1 MTKAGCDSGGEK
13 KLKWWQLSM
22 IGIGC
27 IIGTGF
33 FLGSSIAIKMT
44 GPSVLISFIIA
55 ATGTYLVFDAL
66 SKLAAS
72 DPQKGSFCAYANQ
85 AFGRW
90 ARFSCGWTYWCSELL
105 IMGSQLT
112 ALSIFARFWFPSIPM
127 WVFASG
133 FGILGII
140 VLLIGTKG
148 FDKLEGLFA
157 VTKVA
162 AILMFIIIALLAL
175 FGVIHGGGTK
185 TRVPNMMNEFF
196 PHGFRGLWSSLI
208 YAFYA
213 FGGIEI
219 MGIMAIR
226 LKNKEDAPKSGKLM
240 LLLLTIIYIISV
252 GLAVILVPLSRF
264 NTKES
269 PFVVALDKYH
279 LPMIPDIFNAALI
292 VAGFSTMVASLFA
305 VTSILMTLSEDGDAP
320 KAFSMQ
326 GKLKVPI
333 PSLFLTILVLGI
345 SIFLALLMPGK
356 IYEYVTT
363 GAGLMLLYNWSF
375 ILLSSQ
381 KLSKPKTMETV
392 KRWTGILL
400 IALAVSGTLFE
411 KATRP
416 GFYISLAFV
425 GVIGAVAFLLK
436 SFWDK
441 EIIKSH
447 LD

>member
-1 MTKAGCDSGGEK
+1 MKKAGCNTDSEK
-13 KLKWWQLSM
+13 SLKWWQLSM

-44 GPSVLISFIIA
+44 GPSVLISFVVA

-90 ARFSCGWTYWCSELL
+90 ARFGCGWTYWCSELL

-112 ALSIFARFWFPSIPM
+112 ALSIFARFWFPSVPM
-127 WVFASG
+127 WLFAAG
-133 FGILGII
+133 FGILGIV

-148 FDKLEGLFA
+148 FDKLENVFA

-162 AILMFIIIALLAL
+162 AILMFIVIALLAL
-175 FGVIHGGGTK
+175 FGVIDSHGSNTNFPGTMEEIF
-185 TRVPNMMNEFF
+185 PN
-196 PHGFRGLWSSLI
+196 GYRGLWSSLI

-226 LKNKEDAPKSGKLM
+226 LKDKKDAPKSGKLM
-240 LLLLTIIYIISV
+240 LLLLTVIYLISV
-252 GLAVILVPLSRF
+252 ALAVVLVSSSRI

-269 PFVVALDKYH
+269 PFVSALDKYH
-279 LPMIPDIFNAALI
+279 LPLIPDIFNAALI

-320 KAFSMQ
+320 KVFSLQ
-326 GKLKVPI
+326 GKLKVPV
-333 PSLFLTILVLGI
+333 PSLFLTVFVLALSILA
-345 SIFLALLMPGK
+345 ALLMPGRL
-356 IYEYVTT
+356 YEYVTT
-363 GAGLMLLYNWSF
+363 GAGLMLLYNWTF

-381 KLSKPKTMETV
+381 KLSKPRTKETI
-392 KRWTGILL
+392 KRWTGIIL

-411 KATRP
+411 KETRP
-416 GFYISLAFV
+416 GFFISLAFV
-425 GVIGAVAFLLK
+425 LVIGAVAFLMK
-436 SFWDK
+436 SFWDR
-441 EIIKSH
+441 ETIKSG